1 MIFDRPNCFG
11 RVKVVLI
18 RSKLFWSRPNH
29 FGHVQSKL
37 FWTKFYNLDLSKM
50 IWTRQKRIGPVKNN
64 RYSTKIIWMVQNY
77 LDGPKSFWT
86 IYNIKEFTSRYFFI
100 LNSPIWLGKKFY
112 CSKGHFPTWFW
123 FHNQPNDQNFFV
135 PTTQGHAVRV
145 GKIKEPWI
153 NWQLSKKPHQKCPYL
168 VWVYSFQL
176 RQM

>member
-1 MIFDRPNCFG
+1 MTKFKIVTLKDNQ
-11 RVKVVLI
+11 VKKIKTKSVLFI
-18 RSKLFWSRPNH
+18 KNHIINH
-29 FGHVQSKL
+29 FGPFQNH
-37 FWTKFYNLDLSKM
+37 F
-50 IWTRQKRIGPVKNN
+50 
-64 RYSTKIIWMVQNY
+64 III
-77 LDGPKSFWT
+77 L
-86 IYNIKEFTSRYFFI
+86 KEFTSRSFFI

-135 PTTQGHAVRV
+135 PTNQGHAIRV
-145 GKIKEPWI
+145 GKIKELWI